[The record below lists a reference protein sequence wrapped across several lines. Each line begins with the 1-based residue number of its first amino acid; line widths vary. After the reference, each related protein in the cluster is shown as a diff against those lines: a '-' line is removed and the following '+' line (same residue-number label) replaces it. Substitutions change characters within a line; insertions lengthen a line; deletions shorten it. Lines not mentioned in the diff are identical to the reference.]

1 MQLVTIVLNKVDC
14 LEGLL
19 AELVAK
25 GIRGGTIIDST
36 GMARAMG
43 EENELR
49 FLGSLRQLL
58 DPDREESKMVL
69 LVVEDEQI
77 KVISEIVNKVV
88 GDLSQPDSGIIFAVP
103 VSYTEG
109 LGKDK

>member
-1 MQLVTIVLNKVDC
+1 MQVVTIVLNKVDC
-14 LEGLL
+14 LESLL
-19 AELVAK
+19 AELAGK

-58 DPDREESKMVL
+58 DPDREENKML
-69 LVVEDEQI
+69 IFVVEDEQ
-77 KVISEIVNKVV
+77 VPLISSIVNQVV
-88 GDLSQPDSGIIFAVP
+88 GDLSAPDTGILFAVP

-109 LGKDK
+109 LK

>member
-1 MQLVTIVLNKVDC
+1 MQVVTIVLNQVER
-14 LEGLL
+14 LEDLL
-19 AELVAK
+19 AELARQ
-25 GIRGGTIIDST
+25 GIGGGTIIDST

-58 DPDREESKMVL
+58 DPDRQESKTL
-69 LVVEDEQI
+69 LFVVRDEQ
-77 KVISEIVNKVV
+77 VQLISKIVNQVV
-88 GDLSQPDSGIIFAVP
+88 GDLSQPDTGILFAMP

-109 LGKDK
+109 LK